1 MTLDWNS
8 RTTWRVL
15 VALLLALG
23 VMWIALSR
31 EITNVAAIVDDPPA
45 LPRKGFVAP
54 DFELET
60 LDGRTIALSD
70 LRGQVVLINFW
81 ATWCPP
87 CRAEM
92 PAIQQVYER
101 YRDQGFEVL
110 AVNLQ
115 EQDAQMSAFVEERE
129 LTFPILPDRDG
140 SVSNVYR
147 VTSIPTTFFVDRTG
161 TIQEIIVGGPLP
173 HALIESKVTAL
184 LAQSAMHLTEPS
196 ILGQRSGGRPLAVAG

>member
-1 MTLDWNS
+1 MALDWNS
-8 RTTWRVL
+8 RTTWQVL
-15 VALLLALG
+15 VGLLLALG
-23 VMWIALSR
+23 AVWIALSR
-31 EITNVAAIVDDPPA
+31 EPTNVAAIVDDPPA
-45 LPRKGFVAP
+45 LPQKGFAAP

-60 LDGRTIALSD
+60 LSGRTIALSE

-92 PAIQQVYER
+92 PAIQQVYEQ

-115 EQDAQMSAFVEERE
+115 EQDAQMSAFVEERG

-140 SVSNVYR
+140 SVSLVYR
-147 VTSIPTTFFVDRTG
+147 VTSIPTTFFVDRSG
-161 TIQEIIVGGPLP
+161 IIQEIIVGGPLAR
-173 HALIESKVTAL
+173 ALIESKVTAL
-184 LAQSAMHLTEPS
+184 LAQED
-196 ILGQRSGGRPLAVAG
+196 GG

>member
-1 MTLDWNS
+1 VTLNWNS
-8 RTTWRVL
+8 RTTWQVL
-15 VALLLALG
+15 IVLLLALG

-31 EITNVAAIVDDPPA
+31 DPGGIAADAPPA
-45 LPRKGFVAP
+45 LPQKGFATP

-60 LDGRTIALSD
+60 LDGRTIVLSE

-92 PAIQQVYER
+92 PAMQRVYEQ

-115 EQDAQMSAFVEERE
+115 EHDVPMSAFVEERG
-129 LTFPILPDRDG
+129 LTFPVLPDRDG

-147 VTSIPTTFFVDRTG
+147 VTSIPTTFFVDRSG
-161 TIQEIIVGGPLP
+161 VIQEVIIGGPLARP
-173 HALIESKVTAL
+173 LIESKVTAL
-184 LAQSAMHLTEPS
+184 LAQRDGE
-196 ILGQRSGGRPLAVAG
+196 